1 MLQRFSF
8 PVFRKMRIRTN
19 DSHQFWRCTFNLLF
33 ASDRSSALCGLF
45 QFDWIGM
52 HIMFMRVFF
61 CSVLL
66 TLSSVYNAVMCR
78 VCVVILRSSCKFFSL
93 LWFLFYIS
101 MFRFWAVQFL
111 KEKKYEKT
119 GSDSIWGRSRGRG
132 GSAWVKTVTLICNF
146 DNMQI
151 IYILDMGPIVLKW
164 HVRFT
169 RVPFKPLF

>member
-52 HIMFMRVFF
+52 HIMFMRVFS

-101 MFRFWAVQFL
+101 MFRFWAFQFL
-111 KEKKYEKT
+111 TGKKVWENWIRFFLGKIQGQGGVLGFKQWPSYVISTICKL
-119 GSDSIWGRSRGRG
+119 SISYTW
-132 GSAWVKTVTLICNF
+132 
-146 DNMQI
+146 DQ
-151 IYILDMGPIVLKW
+151 
-164 HVRFT
+164 
-169 RVPFKPLF
+169 